1 MNLRVRR
8 VQEVFDMVATRPTR
22 RRASCRTCRTKG
34 LLGCEIAREKV
45 LEARPRL
52 LLAFFQTDAIRFQHQ
67 HRYFRGLFS
76 SHGGP
81 RATDC

>member
-34 LLGCEIAREKV
+34 LPGCEIAREKV
-45 LEARPRL
+45 FGSATAI
-52 LLAFFQTDAIRFQHQ
+52 AFSIFPD
-67 HRYFRGLFS
+67 
-76 SHGGP
+76 
-81 RATDC
+81 